1 VLSTLEGDA
10 KLELIIRMINRFIC
24 LVLLSLSVALSG
36 CQSVYYASME
46 KLGIEKREI
55 LSDRVSEARDQQ
67 EDAKE
72 TFADALQAFTAVT
85 EYQGGDLEAV
95 YSKLSAA
102 YEDSQE
108 AAERVSARIAK
119 VESVGDAL
127 FAEWTRE
134 LDDYSSE
141 SLRRSSEA
149 SLRETKAQYALLL
162 RKMHAAEE
170 SMQPVLE
177 LFEDQV
183 LYLKHNLNARAIA
196 ALDVEVV
203 QIQNRVE
210 ALVAEMEASID
221 EADAFIKTL

>member
-1 VLSTLEGDA
+1 
-10 KLELIIRMINRFIC
+10 
-24 LVLLSLSVALSG
+24 
-36 CQSVYYASME
+36 ME

-55 LSDRVSEARDQQ
+55 LSDRVVDARDQQ

-72 TFADALQAFTAVT
+72 TFADALEAFTAVT

-102 YEDSQE
+102 YKDSQ
-108 AAERVSARIAK
+108 AAAQRVTDRIEK

-134 LDDYSSE
+134 LDAYSSE

-149 SLRETKAQYALLL
+149 SLRQTKTQYTLLL
-162 RKMHAAEE
+162 RKMHAAEQ

-203 QIQNRVE
+203 QIQNRVKS
-210 ALVAEMEASID
+210 LVAEMEASIA